1 MKLFVVRDDV
11 AQEDVSC
18 FFMQNVETLRRSFA
32 DCLEDVKNGKG
43 RKPGF
48 LREGFSVLEYSK
60 QKDDSNVENWNFDNV
75 WSMDELLPEA

>member
-11 AQEDVSC
+11 ACEDVSC
-18 FFMQNVETLRRSFA
+18 FFMQNVDTLRRSFV

-60 QKDDSNVENWNFDNV
+60 HNDSNVEDWYFDKV
-75 WSMDELLPEA
+75 WSMVELLPEE